1 MKNLFC
7 LSVTITLLALFNSN
21 ALGATKTSAKS
32 GPFGFPS
39 TWTDGIAPAP
49 GDNIVIE
56 GGHHVGGATG
66 VINNLTLNGTL
77 SYSGLTATGE
87 VRIGVSGVMTNLHGG
102 FQLSLKGPKISNNG
116 IINGQTRINSDSTQ
130 EISGAGFWNGGGELS
145 GAGEKTIEHM
155 NVATGLWS
163 VLSVVTVDRTWTFTG
178 GSASK
183 QSAGTVRGSGNVVF
197 DKPGR
202 LTSDE
207 STGNLWTTTITIA
220 AHVAITSSSSVS
232 APIFIRDEAVL
243 SVTLKQVFEAKS
255 EFIVLSG
262 GKVVGEAVRL
272 SGENISNNG
281 EINPG
286 TLSFNR
292 AGNQVISGD
301 GSWQANGTTIA
312 GSGEKSLANS
322 MTMSPGGLVINS
334 TLNINGHTLTIN
346 GGAFQ
351 KNQTGTVTGPGKI
364 IFQGDGSLASDEST
378 GNRFTAPVE
387 INTGRRV
394 VSASSGISA
403 PITVEAG
410 AALGITAHATLNA
423 RDDLTL
429 KTGSSLDGQTL
440 AFSGENFINDGTVNP
455 VNVVFTREG
464 KQTISGSGAWRSPN
478 GIELNGSGVKLLTS
492 DVTMQTGLLNVNS
505 ILDIGGKTLTF
516 VNGAFNKQLPGSVT
530 GTGTVKFMGNGT
542 LNSFVGNGNLFTVPI
557 DIVTGTRGP
566 VASSGFDSPITVR
579 SGATLN
585 ISAHVTMNAKG
596 DLTVERDAKVM
607 GQTLHFHGPNFINHG
622 TVAPI
627 VTVFKSG
634 SHALSGNGSFGN
646 TVDMASESSTVLQG
660 TQQFNALRVLSGS
673 SLDITNSTI
682 KIALNFNNS
691 GTVKTDGS
699 TIEYNRSN
707 GDQTLL
713 TNITYHNLVIDNPQ
727 QVFLHSPETI
737 GNILRLQQGIFEIGA
752 NRLVMFNCAQIVRA
766 GGTLNGTPVC
776 VNDATFIDNRDAS
789 RL

>member
-7 LSVTITLLALFNSN
+7 LSVTITLLALCNSN
-21 ALGATKTSAKS
+21 AFGATKTSAKS

-39 TWTDGIAPAP
+39 TWTDGISPAP

-66 VINNLTLNGTL
+66 LINNLTLNGTL
-77 SYSGLTATGE
+77 TFSGLTATGE
-87 VRIGVSGVMTNLHGG
+87 VRIGVAGAMSALHGG
-102 FQLSLKGPKISNNG
+102 FQLFLKGPKISNNG
-116 IINGQTRINSDSTQ
+116 VINGQTRINGDSTQ

-155 NVATGLWS
+155 NVATGLWT

-178 GSASK
+178 GSANK
-183 QSAGTVRGSGNVVF
+183 PSAGTVRGSGNVVF

-207 STGNLWTTTITIA
+207 STGNLWTTTISIA
-220 AHVAITSSSSVS
+220 AHVAITSSSAVS
-232 APIFIRDEAVL
+232 APIFVRDEATL

-281 EINPG
+281 EI
-286 TLSFNR
+286 
-292 AGNQVISGD
+292 
-301 GSWQANGTTIA
+301 
-312 GSGEKSLANS
+312 
-322 MTMSPGGLVINS
+322 SPV
-334 TLNINGHTLTIN
+334 
-346 GGAFQ
+346 
-351 KNQTGTVTGPGKI
+351 K
-364 IFQGDGSLASDEST
+364 
-378 GNRFTAPVE
+378 
-387 INTGRRV
+387 
-394 VSASSGISA
+394 VS
-403 PITVEAG
+403 
-410 AALGITAHATLNA
+410 
-423 RDDLTL
+423 
-429 KTGSSLDGQTL
+429 
-440 AFSGENFINDGTVNP
+440 
-455 VNVVFTREG
+455 FTREG
-464 KQTISGSGAWRSPN
+464 NQTISGAGAWRSS
-478 GIELNGSGVKLLTS
+478 GIDLNGSGVKLLAN

-505 ILDIGGKTLTF
+505 TLDIGGRTLTF

-542 LNSFVGNGNLFTVPI
+542 LNSLVGNGNLFTVPI

-566 VASSGFDSPITVR
+566 IVSSGFDAPITVR

-585 ISAHVTMNAKG
+585 ISAHVTMNAKR
-596 DLTVERDAKVM
+596 DLTVEPDAKVV
-607 GQTLHFHGPNFINHG
+607 GQTLNFHGPNFINHG
-622 TVAPI
+622 SIAPV
-627 VTVFKSG
+627 VTVFKRG
-634 SHALSGNGSFGN
+634 SHVLSGNGSFGN
-646 TVDMASESSTVLQG
+646 TVEMESESATVLQG
-660 TQQFNALRVLSGS
+660 AQQFKTLRVLSGS
-673 SLDITNSTI
+673 SFDITNSTI
-682 KIALNFNNS
+682 KIALVFNNS

-699 TIEYNRSN
+699 TIEYNRGN

-752 NRLVMFNCAQIVRA
+752 NRLVMFDCAQIVRA

-776 VNDATFIDNRDAS
+776 VNNGSER
-789 RL
+789 